1 MMSVPKSALNSRL
14 STAAAV
20 GCLSLALSLPAFALK
35 GDRNQPMDL
44 TAQSWNGS
52 MQGKQIYK
60 GNVRISQGSL
70 KIEANTA
77 TVLHTKGQVQSAMLE
92 GAPAIVSQSRDGGGM
107 VRAQAQRIEYDLTAN
122 KVVLIGGVRIEE
134 DGNTTSG
141 ERFEYSLD
149 TGAISG
155 NGGTGQVSMRLI
167 PKAQPPKT
175 DQQK

>member
-1 MMSVPKSALNSRL
+1 MMSVLKFFLDNRPAKAALAIIAI
-14 STAAAV
+14 TCAMP
-20 GCLSLALSLPAFALK
+20 ALALK

-77 TVLHTKGQVQSAMLE
+77 TVLHTKGQVQSATLE
-92 GAPAIVSQSRDGGGM
+92 GSPATVSQGRDGGGM
-107 VRAQAQRIEYDLTAN
+107 VRAQAKRIEYDLTTN
-122 KVVLIGGVRIEE
+122 KVVLIGSVRIEE

-155 NGGTGQVSMRLI
+155 NGGSGQVSMRLI
-167 PKAQPPKT
+167 PKTEAPKPDT
-175 DQQK
+175 KK